1 MELLGNFRNMVA
13 KEISEAKKVFGNS
26 LPYNE
31 IHIHIGSWLADISS
45 FFKKNPNA
53 ITTMRVVHFP
63 SGVVLEEGIMGGETK
78 DNFDWL
84 MHELTHVW
92 QGEHVGPMYMAH
104 ALYAQATENNAYD
117 YSDAGKTKMQTLID
131 ADAAGKHFTDYNP
144 EQMGDIVKDYYRN
157 LVSAADNSAWDP
169 FINEVKAA

>member
-1 MELLGNFRNMVA
+1 MNALVELGKAGEEMLNGALEISVGALFEMVGILMELLGDFRKMTA
-13 KEISEAKKVFGNS
+13 KEISEAKKVFSNS

-63 SGVVLEEGIMGGETK
+63 SGVVLEEGTFGGETK

-104 ALYAQATENNAYD
+104 ALYAQATD
-117 YSDAGKTKMQTLID
+117 RRCL
-131 ADAAGKHFTDYNP
+131 
-144 EQMGDIVKDYYRN
+144 
-157 LVSAADNSAWDP
+157 
-169 FINEVKAA
+169 